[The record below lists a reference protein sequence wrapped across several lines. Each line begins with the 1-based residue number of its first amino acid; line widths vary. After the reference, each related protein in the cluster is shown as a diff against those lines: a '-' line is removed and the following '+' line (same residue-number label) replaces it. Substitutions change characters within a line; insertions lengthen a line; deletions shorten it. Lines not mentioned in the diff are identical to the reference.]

1 MNPSRDPR
9 LEDLIMALPRLTETD
24 VDLDA
29 VCPICLVTLGAHL
42 AEEDMASVM
51 ASPAQDTADLGVTRL
66 QETCHHVFCRKD
78 ITVWIRQG
86 QNVGCPTCR
95 APLLSQD
102 RLATP
107 SNSTAELGATN
118 DMLNQLVHNVLV
130 HLRPDSAQYHSIRSL
145 LETALP
151 GVPLPDNMEAAEQE
165 RAGEQQEQQAQEEQG
180 SSPTR
185 EDFAGMY
192 T

>member
-1 MNPSRDPR
+1 MIKPP
-9 LEDLIMALPRLTETD
+9 P
-24 VDLDA
+24 
-29 VCPICLVTLGAHL
+29 
-42 AEEDMASVM
+42 
-51 ASPAQDTADLGVTRL
+51 Q
-66 QETCHHVFCRKD
+66 Q
-78 ITVWIRQG
+78 
-86 QNVGCPTCR
+86 QNVDCPTCR

-107 SNSTAELGATN
+107 SDSTAELGATN
-118 DMLNQLVHNVLV
+118 DMLYQLTRNVLE
-130 HLRPDSAQYHSIRSL
+130 LLPRDSAQYHSIRSL

-151 GVPLPDNMEAAEQE
+151 GVPLPDNTEAAEQE
-165 RAGEQQEQQAQEEQG
+165 GESEQQQEQQQAQEERD